1 MDIPLSMIQI
11 TFDDLNR
18 DLRNVYVQT
27 AKESMAEATKSVYD
41 GLASIKAN
49 NNCSQNAKVSGEGA

>member
-1 MDIPLSMIQI
+1 MTTFCWCMDIPLSMIQI
-11 TFDDLNR
+11 TFDDLNS

-27 AKESMAEATKSVYD
+27 AKESMTEATKSVYD

-49 NNCSQNAKVSGEGA
+49 DNCL

>member
-11 TFDDLNR
+11 TFDDLNS

-27 AKESMAEATKSVYD
+27 AKESMTEATKSVYD

-49 NNCSQNAKVSGEGA
+49 KNCL